1 MPLYEYYGNAENKV
15 TLPPELTSKAVVGTD
30 RVVREIARVA
40 REKGTVAIDGWYGV
54 NFDALQAA
62 LQKEL
67 GNGAVFLHSAEM
79 YRDAEDI
86 AKYQAKYVTEDPS
99 FGWVNTEGML
109 QDLME
114 PARVAQAL
122 ERLRKA
128 AKEGKT
134 AVIYG
139 PGAAV
144 AELDG
149 ALGAVFYADFTMQ
162 PMLWQMWGGQL
173 VPFGRR
179 EPAGDYAWKK
189 YYYNDFYLL
198 YRQKKAVFQK
208 MDFYIDAVR
217 EEELKMLPVDTY
229 QAMVDEAVRQPVKQ
243 VKILQPGPWGAYR
256 YRDLWQVEGL
266 ECNAWNELAGIELS
280 VLIDLGLEKPV
291 NIPSQNLMQ
300 RPVQMVGEYVHRTYP
315 DLLPLQVWLDDGY
328 FPEPVSWERSSMPIH
343 NHPSTQYVNRHFNE
357 PLGRYETYYIVES
370 YKGSSTWM
378 GYKETADLEEWERLC
393 RESENKKVIP
403 NWEDFIKRWDTN
415 VGDLFHIPPGTTHGH
430 GGNQMILEMD
440 TGPSVAGTE
449 YSFFTYDF
457 ARNTWDDQKKTMT
470 AKPMRMHLDHSFANQ
485 KWIRETRAKEFHRA
499 RPIAIA
505 GDGKFRKDQYTTI
518 PEQPFHIERIFLEE
532 RAENDTEGRFMH
544 IVTLTEG
551 RRVTI
556 RSLDDPRRSTTIER
570 LQACIIPAG
579 MGRHEYVNEDGSH
592 AMVVII
598 RLKKG

>member
-1 MPLYEYYGNAENKV
+1 MPLYEYFGNAENKV
-15 TLPPELTSKAVVGTD
+15 NLSDKRKTHIRIGTD
-30 RVVREIARVA
+30 KVIAEIARVA
-40 REKGTVAIDGWYGV
+40 REKRVIAIDGWYGV
-54 NFDALQAA
+54 NFANLSGSLA
-62 LQKEL
+62 KEL
-67 GNGAVFLHSAEM
+67 GADALLINSCEMFMDAGA
-79 YRDAEDI
+79 I
-86 AKYQAKYVTEDPS
+86 AQYQAKYETEDPS
-99 FGWVNTEGML
+99 FGWVNAQGIL
-109 QDLME
+109 QDIMDKE
-114 PARVAQAL
+114 RIVAVAG
-122 ERLRKA
+122 RARKA
-128 AKEGKT
+128 SADGKIV
-134 AVIYG
+134 VIYG

-144 AELDG
+144 KELDET
-149 ALGAVFYADFTMQ
+149 LGAVFYADFTMQ
-162 PMLWQMWGGQL
+162 PMLWKMWGGKL
-173 VPFGRR
+173 VPFGAR
-179 EPAGDYAWKK
+179 EPDHKYAWKK

-198 YRQKKAVFQK
+198 YRQKKAVFEK
-208 MDFYIDAVR
+208 MDYYIDAVR
-217 EEELKMLPVDTY
+217 EDGLKMLTNDAY
-229 QAMVDEAVRQPVKQ
+229 QAMIDEVVLQPIKQ

-256 YRDLWQVEGL
+256 YKDLWNVEGL

-280 VLIDLGLEKPV
+280 VLIDVGLEAHINV
-291 NIPSQNLMQ
+291 PSQNIMQ
-300 RPVQMVGEYVHRTYP
+300 RPVQMVGEYIHKIYP

-343 NHPSTQYVNRHFNE
+343 NHPSSQYVKRHFNE

-393 RESENKKVIP
+393 RESENQKVIP
-403 NWEDFIKRWDTN
+403 DWENYIKRWDTN

-457 ARNTWDDQKKTMT
+457 ARSTWDDDKKTMT

-499 RPIAIA
+499 RPIAVD
-505 GDGKFRKDQYTTI
+505 GNGKFRKDQYTTI

-532 RAENDTEGRFMH
+532 RAENDTEGKYMQ

-551 RRVTI
+551 KRVTI
-556 RSLDDPRRSTTIER
+556 RSLNNPEYTATIER
-570 LQACIIPAG
+570 LQSCILPAG
-579 MGRHEYVNEDGSH
+579 LGRHEYINEDGSH

>member
-15 TLPPELTSKAVVGTD
+15 ALSEELKSGIVVGTD
-30 RVVREIARVA
+30 RVIREIARVA
-40 REKGTVAIDGWYGV
+40 REKGAVAIDGWYGV
-54 NFDALQAA
+54 NFAALQTA

-67 GNGAVFLHSAEM
+67 GGGALFLHSAEL

-99 FGWVNTEGML
+99 FGWVNSEGVL

-122 ERLRKA
+122 EKLRKA
-128 AKEGKT
+128 AAEGRT
-134 AVIYG
+134 AVVYG

-144 AELDG
+144 SELDG
-149 ALGAVFYADFTMQ
+149 AVNAVFYADFTMQ

-173 VPFGRR
+173 VPLGSR
-179 EPAGDYAWKK
+179 EPARDYAWKK

-198 YRQKKAVFQK
+198 YRQKKAVFGK
-208 MDFYIDAVR
+208 MDYYIDAVR
-217 EEELKMLPVDTY
+217 EDELKLLPNDAY
-229 QAMVDEAVRQPVKQ
+229 QAMVDEAVKQPVKQ

-280 VLIDLGLEKPV
+280 VLIDLGLEKPI

-300 RPVQMVGEYVHRTYP
+300 RPVEMVGAYVHKTYP

-393 RESENKKVIP
+393 RESENRKVIP

-470 AKPMRMHLDHSFANQ
+470 ARPMRMHLDHSFANQ

-499 RPIAIA
+499 RPVAVA

-518 PEQPFHIERIFLEE
+518 PEQPFHIERIFLEQ

-556 RSLDDPRRSTTIER
+556 RSLDNPRYAATIER

-579 MGRHEYVNEDGSH
+579 MGRHEYINEDGSH